1 MLKCSLEFQC
11 DKLGHKA
18 KMCPDEIRRPKYA
31 NPLIV
36 TADEDFD
43 WGTFLASQP
52 STSKCVTGANA
63 IPRGSGRSMSIS
75 EQSKPSDLNSTA
87 PIIQGSLEIF
97 LNEISKHSTSQK
109 ESVQDDNSSAP
120 SRKRQRSCDS
130 LPVKENVS
138 DESLSFIIDSFKGVP
153 RKVKFLN
160 NVTNML

>member
-11 DKLGHKA
+11 DKVGHKA
-18 KMCPDEIRRPKYA
+18 KMCPDDINCPKYA
-31 NPLIV
+31 SPLIV
-36 TADEDFD
+36 TANEDFD
-43 WGTFLASQP
+43 WSKFLASQP

-63 IPRGSGRSMSIS
+63 IPRGSGRSMSII
-75 EQSKPSDLNSTA
+75 EQSTPSDLNSTA
-87 PIIQGSLEIF
+87 TL
-97 LNEISKHSTSQK
+97 SKVALTFSWTRSRNTTSQK

-130 LPVKENVS
+130 LPVEENVS
-138 DESLSFIIDSFKGVP
+138 DESLPFIIDSFKGVP